1 MIPKS
6 KITSL
11 SELKLRQ
18 KQVRME
24 TSIAQRELTHTLGA
38 TRGNATKTIL
48 KKYVYPAAA
57 GIVGLL
63 FLASLGKDKKKNQLP
78 VIKETR
84 VIHEYPDGKAYPSK
98 RGLFGNKTRTSRFKK
113 LTALIGIFRVA
124 MPIIQTVIGAFNSH
138 KAKQAAQTASRAAVR
153 K

>member
-24 TSIAQRELTHTLGA
+24 TDIAQRELTHTLG
-38 TRGNATKTIL
+38 TTKGNATQTVL
-48 KKYVYPAAA
+48 KKFVYPAAA

-63 FLASLGKDKKKNQLP
+63 FLASLGKNKKKQLP

-84 VIHEYPDGKAYPSK
+84 VIHEYPKGSILPAKQGK
-98 RGLFGNKTRTSRFKK
+98 SRRSRWKK
-113 LTALIGIFRVA
+113 LTALIGILRVA

-138 KAKQAAQTASRAAVR
+138 KAKEAAQSAKRAAVR